1 MTPNKKYIFYWL
13 IISCISVLVMVAVG
27 GLTRLTDSGLSITEW
42 KPITGTIPPLS
53 ESDWN
58 IEFNKYKISPEY
70 IHIHT
75 NIDMNHFKK
84 IYFLEYFHRLLGRI
98 VGIIFFFPAI
108 YFLAKGYFSSR
119 NKKVILLASI
129 LGICQGFMGWYMV
142 KSGLKDIPYVSHF
155 RLTMHLLFALSI
167 FLILLN
173 EALHIY
179 FLRKNKTKFENK
191 ISFLLGLIIFQ
202 IALGGLVA
210 GLDAGLIY
218 NEFPLMGENIW
229 PSELITTEPLEYLS
243 SNAIVQFLH
252 RIMAVIVVF
261 YSYYIAFILLNKK
274 YYKSSI
280 LLTSSVTIQ
289 FLLGLYTLLYSV
301 PIHLGLIHQIFAFVL
316 CGLTLIILWITAKNI

>member
-1 MTPNKKYIFYWL
+1 M
-13 IISCISVLVMVAVG
+13 MVAVG

-42 KPITGTIPPLS
+42 KPVTGTIPPLN

-58 IEFNKYKISPEY
+58 TEFEKYKLSPEY
-70 IHIHT
+70 KHIHT
-75 NIDMNHFKK
+75 NIDMRIFKK

-98 VGIIFFFPAI
+98 VGIIFFLPAI
-108 YFLAKGYFSSR
+108 YFFAKGHLTTR

-142 KSGLKDIPYVSHF
+142 KSGLIDVPYVSHF

-173 EALHIY
+173 EAMHIY
-179 FLRKNKTKFENK
+179 FKAENK
-191 ISFLLGLIIFQ
+191 IDFESRIYILMALIILQ

-218 NEFPLMGENIW
+218 NEFPYMGENIW
-229 PSELITTEPLEYLS
+229 PSELIATKPLEYLS
-243 SNAIVQFLH
+243 SNAVVQFFH
-252 RIMAVIVVF
+252 RVMAVIVVF
-261 YSYYIAFILLNKK
+261 YSYYIAVNLLNKK

-301 PIHLGLIHQIFAFVL
+301 PINLALIHQIFAFALSGLVL
-316 CGLTLIILWITAKNI
+316 VILWISSKYT